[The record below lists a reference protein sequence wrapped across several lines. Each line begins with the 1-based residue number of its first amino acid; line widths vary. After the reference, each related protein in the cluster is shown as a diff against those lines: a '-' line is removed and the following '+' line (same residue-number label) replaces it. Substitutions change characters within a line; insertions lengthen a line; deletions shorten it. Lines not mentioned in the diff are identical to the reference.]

1 MFVKTRINNRQEDY
15 VKKYAEKKRRYELF
29 LQQWAESG
37 ERYNEVANSTAKIY
51 KQIYEDEIELFF
63 GDELVRWEYL
73 RSAEELKAIR
83 EYTANNSIAIN
94 GYLRGKNIMGTDK
107 ENTQRQITLISSAI
121 ADFNLERN
129 ILVYRIEDEEIN
141 NGERFI
147 LKGFTSTSINRRI
160 LAINYDDC
168 VQYQIEVPSGKGR
181 GAYISNQSKYKNEYE
196 FLLQRDTKVKV
207 IRKQSNGEF
216 TMVRLRVVD

>member
-29 LQQWAESG
+29 LQQWAELG

-51 KQIYEDEIELFF
+51 KQIYEDEIEVFF
-63 GDELVRWEYL
+63 GEELVRWENM
-73 RSAEELKAIR
+73 RSAEELKAIY
-83 EYTANNSIAIN
+83 EYTANSSSVIN
-94 GYLRGKNIMGTDK
+94 GYLRGKNMRGTDK
-107 ENTQRQITLISSAI
+107 KYIQRQIKLISSAI
-121 ADFNLERN
+121 ADFNLERD
-129 ILVYRIEDEEIN
+129 ILVYRIGDKEFNKSET
-141 NGERFI
+141 FT
-147 LKGFTSTSINRRI
+147 LKGFTSTCINRRI
-160 LAINYDDC
+160 LVINCDDC

-181 GAYISNQSKYKNEYE
+181 GAYICNQSRYKNEYE

-207 IRKQSNGEF
+207 IRKLTNGEF

>member
-1 MFVKTRINNRQEDY
+1 
-15 VKKYAEKKRRYELF
+15 
-29 LQQWAESG
+29 
-37 ERYNEVANSTAKIY
+37 
-51 KQIYEDEIELFF
+51 
-63 GDELVRWEYL
+63 
-73 RSAEELKAIR
+73 
-83 EYTANNSIAIN
+83 
-94 GYLRGKNIMGTDK
+94 MGTDK

-168 VQYQIEVPSGKGR
+168 VQYQIEVPSGNGR

>member
-15 VKKYAEKKRRYELF
+15 VKKYAEKKQRYELF

-63 GDELVRWEYL
+63 GDELVRWEYM

-94 GYLRGKNIMGTDK
+94 AYLRGKNIMGTDK